1 MYYSASEIF
10 KRNIW
15 KQFAYKLVLFGL
27 GIYLI
32 VPVSVKV
39 SDMIE
44 TTYQTSIEQTIDSAK
59 QTTEEIKDSSDGE
72 ESSGVSGFISK
83 VKDGV
88 SDTTAKIQNVL
99 NNFIEALAVMIVT
112 SCLIPILVMIFFV
125 WIIKSML
132 GMDMTG
138 WKRIERI

>member
-1 MYYSASEIF
+1 MCIIFGKIFANDNGICSICNIDTNCLCYLYSTSEIL
-10 KRNIW
+10 KKSVW
-15 KQFAYKLVLFGL
+15 KSFAYKLILFGL

-44 TTYQTSIEQTIDSAK
+44 KTYQTSIEQTIDSAK
-59 QTTEEIKDSSDGE
+59 QTTDEIKDSSNEE

-88 SDTTAKIQNVL
+88 SNDNI
-99 NNFIEALAVMIVT
+99 
-112 SCLIPILVMIFFV
+112 
-125 WIIKSML
+125 
-132 GMDMTG
+132 
-138 WKRIERI
+138 

>member
-1 MYYSASEIF
+1 M
-10 KRNIW
+10 
-15 KQFAYKLVLFGL
+15 
-27 GIYLI
+27 
-32 VPVSVKV
+32 
-39 SDMIE
+39 
-44 TTYQTSIEQTIDSAK
+44 
-59 QTTEEIKDSSDGE
+59 
-72 ESSGVSGFISK
+72 
-83 VKDGV
+83 KDGV